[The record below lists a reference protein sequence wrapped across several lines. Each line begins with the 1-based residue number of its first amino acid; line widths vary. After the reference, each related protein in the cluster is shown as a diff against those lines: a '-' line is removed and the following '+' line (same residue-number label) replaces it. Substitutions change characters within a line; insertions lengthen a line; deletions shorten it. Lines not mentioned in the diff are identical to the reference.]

1 MDAGD
6 LTSSLSLEAQQQL
19 KAILLTHQQVSPT
32 HKVTEALT
40 CLIGQ
45 NNRAECCLPV
55 AG

>member
-19 KAILLTHQQVSPT
+19 KAIPLTHQHVSPT
-32 HKVTEALT
+32 HKVTEVLT

-45 NNRAECCLPV
+45 NNRPECCLPV